1 MQEHVVVEYKERV
14 VVVEYKER
22 VVVAVV
28 DVEDMVDTDMV
39 VMVD

>member
-1 MQEHVVVEYKERV
+1 MQEH

-39 VMVD
+39 DTDMVVMVD